1 MLNKE
6 LHLNSRF
13 FSGEVEKKSTRS
25 GYGDGLL
32 EAAEL
37 NKDIVVLT
45 GDLTEST
52 KVDNFAKKYP
62 ERFIEVGI
70 AEQNMAGIAA
80 GLALNGKIPFVSSFA
95 SFSPGRNWEQIRV
108 SICLSEANVKI
119 VGTHSGLSAATDGP
133 TAQALEDLATMRV
146 LPNLTLISP
155 IDYNQ
160 AVKATTAA
168 AEHKGPVY
176 LRLSREETKSITT
189 IKTEFEIGDTYTL
202 SEGDDLSIFVTGPIT
217 EQALIAARNLKVKF
231 NICSDVI
238 AIPTIKPLKA
248 KALIESAKKTKKV
261 VTIEEHQIYNGLGSA
276 VAEVL
281 SQHLPTKMLIIGVED
296 TFCES
301 GSYSDL
307 INKYGLASHRIEEK
321 IIKFLKGF

>member
-1 MLNKE
+1 M
-6 LHLNSRF
+6 
-13 FSGEVEKKSTRS
+13 
-25 GYGDGLL
+25 
-32 EAAEL
+32 
-37 NKDIVVLT
+37 
-45 GDLTEST
+45 
-52 KVDNFAKKYP
+52 
-62 ERFIEVGI
+62 
-70 AEQNMAGIAA
+70 
-80 GLALNGKIPFVSSFA
+80 
-95 SFSPGRNWEQIRV
+95 
-108 SICLSEANVKI
+108 
-119 VGTHSGLSAATDGP
+119 
-133 TAQALEDLATMRV
+133 
-146 LPNLTLISP
+146 
-155 IDYNQ
+155 
-160 AVKATTAA
+160 
-168 AEHKGPVY
+168 
-176 LRLSREETKSITT
+176 
-189 IKTEFEIGDTYTL
+189 
-202 SEGDDLSIFVTGPIT
+202 TGPIT

-281 SQHLPTKMLIIGVED
+281 SQNLPTKMLIIGVED